1 LNVHKTKQDITM
13 SIPGYATPEHTQ
25 QFAAQFSN
33 LPKKAFR
40 KLGRTGLTVG
50 RLGFG
55 TYRCHAEI
63 PTHLTALR
71 QALLSGVN
79 LIDTSANY
87 MDGMAEVLIGD
98 LLNEFIVWDEHPREA
113 YLVVSKVGYLQG
125 ENLDMAKERE
135 QRNDPFPEVVKYQS
149 DLWHCIHPAYIADQI
164 TRSLAR
170 MHLDVLDVYLL
181 HNPEYILMQAAREGF
196 DMGAVEKQFYNRLRR
211 AFVQMEQLV
220 AEGLIRWYG
229 ISSNSLVLPSDHPH
243 FVNLAKV
250 WNAYNDACLKLG
262 ITPEAGH
269 FAVIQLP
276 FNWVENGA
284 ATIVNNQFGGQEYT
298 VLQLARKLNLGVL
311 SNRPLN
317 AIADNRL
324 IRLADYGADDN
335 TNYYQQFSD
344 MLGNIEEQEEALV
357 TLVAGENLQL
367 GDAGS
372 TFREFLQLSRYLRQL
387 AEYED
392 LSIPEYQSVI
402 TDSIHPLMEFGSI
415 VLRENSSNSEI
426 PKVLERYLQ
435 LTQKAVEIWLNV
447 LDQRNRERL
456 QQRIAAFDARFP
468 ELAGLTLSQK
478 ALYQCLQQDEIDV
491 VLNGMRDRSYVTDS
505 LATLTHLK

>member
-1 LNVHKTKQDITM
+1 M
-13 SIPGYATPEHTQ
+13 SIPGYATPEQTRQYATQ
-25 QFAAQFSN
+25 FTQ
-33 LPKKAFR
+33 LPPNAFR
-40 KLGRTGLTVG
+40 QLGRTGLTVG

-63 PTHLTALR
+63 PAHLTALR

-79 LIDTSANY
+79 VIDTSANY

-98 LLNEFIVWDEHPREA
+98 LFNEFIVWDGHPREA

-135 QRNDPFPEVVKYQS
+135 QRSDPFPEVVKYQS
-149 DLWHCIHPAYIADQI
+149 DLWHCIHPSYIADQI

-196 DMGAVEKQFYNRLRR
+196 DMAAVEKQFYNRLRR
-211 AFVQMEQLV
+211 AFVQMEQL
-220 AEGLIRWYG
+220 ASDGLIRWYG
-229 ISSNSLVLPSDHPH
+229 ISSNSLVLPPDHPH
-243 FVNLAKV
+243 FVSLAKV
-250 WNAYNDACLKLG
+250 WNAYNDACLQLG

-284 ATIVNNQFGGQEYT
+284 ATIANNQYGGQDYT

-324 IRLADYGADDN
+324 IRLAGYGADDH
-335 TNYYQQFSD
+335 TNYYQQYSE

-357 TLVAGENLQL
+357 TLIAGENLQL

-372 TFREFLQLSRYLRQL
+372 TFREFLQISRYLRQL

-402 TDSIHPLMEFGSI
+402 TDSIQPLLDFGSV
-415 VLRENSSNSEI
+415 VLREGTQNPDI
-426 PKVLERYLQ
+426 QTVLERYLQ
-435 LTQKAVEIWLNV
+435 MIQKAVEIWLNV
-447 LDQRNRERL
+447 LDQRNREHL
-456 QQRIAAFDARFP
+456 QPRIAAFDARFP

-478 ALYQCLQQDEIDV
+478 ALYQCLQQNEIDV
-491 VLNGMRDRSYVTDS
+491 VLNGMRDRTYVTDS
-505 LATLTHLK
+505 LATLTYLK

>member
-1 LNVHKTKQDITM
+1 M
-13 SIPGYATPEHTQ
+13 SIPGYATPEQTRQ
-25 QFAAQFSN
+25 YAAQFTD
-33 LPKKAFR
+33 LPPNAFR
-40 KLGRTGLTVG
+40 QLGRTGLTVG

-63 PTHLTALR
+63 PSHLTALR

-79 LIDTSANY
+79 VIDTSANY

-98 LLNEFIVWDEHPREA
+98 LFNEFIVWDGHPREA

-196 DMGAVEKQFYNRLRR
+196 DMAAVEKQFYNRLRR
-211 AFVQMEQLV
+211 AFVQMEQL
-220 AEGLIRWYG
+220 ASEGLIRWYG
-229 ISSNSLVLPSDHPH
+229 ISSNSLVLPPDHPH
-243 FVNLAKV
+243 FVSLAKV
-250 WNAYNDACLKLG
+250 WNAYNDACLQLG

-284 ATIVNNQFGGQEYT
+284 ATIVNNHHNGQDYT

-324 IRLADYGADDN
+324 IRLAGYGADEN
-335 TNYYQQFSD
+335 TNYYQQFTE

-357 TLVAGENLQL
+357 TLIAGENLQL

-372 TFREFLQLSRYLRQL
+372 TFREFLQISRYLRQL
-387 AEYED
+387 AGYED

-402 TDSIHPLMEFGSI
+402 TDSIQPLLDFGSV
-415 VLRENSSNSEI
+415 VLREGTQNPDI
-426 PKVLERYLQ
+426 QAVLERYLQ
-435 LTQKAVEIWLNV
+435 MTQKAVEIWLNV

-456 QQRIAAFDARFP
+456 QPRIAEFDAQYP
-468 ELAGLTLSQK
+468 KLSGMTLSQK

-491 VLNGMRDRSYVTDS
+491 VLNGMRDRTYVKDS
-505 LATLTHLK
+505 LATLTYLK